1 MPVGAWITFEERTD
15 GSREIRTSDI
25 DGVIKVLSLDVVA
38 AFCACFVHADRLQS
52 LFTMYEV
59 LVGVPQRL
67 ATDPSKRR
75 PPTISESRDFLTFY
89 AMAYGTLVELADELR
104 YLNSALASRG
114 LFLPD
119 KWEPLKSWVRWA
131 SKAAPA
137 MWRNKFAF
145 HIDREWVKEGLSK
158 IRRRSRRRTV
168 KPTFFM
174 LGTSAKLRDIHFK
187 LGHDAMLAGVPR
199 EFGVSDFHRM
209 LGVYN
214 PLEKFFRETIEHAGL
229 GPIKI
234 GVRRGR

>member
-1 MPVGAWITFEERTD
+1 MNGSLYEAGAAKFPWP
-15 GSREIRTSDI
+15 
-25 DGVIKVLSLDVVA
+25 VLS
-38 AFCACFVHADRLQS
+38 
-52 LFTMYEV
+52 
-59 LVGVPQRL
+59 
-67 ATDPSKRR
+67 
-75 PPTISESRDFLTFY
+75 
-89 AMAYGTLVELADELR
+89 
-104 YLNSALASRG
+104 
-114 LFLPD
+114 
-119 KWEPLKSWVRWA
+119 
-131 SKAAPA
+131 
-137 MWRNKFAF
+137 
-145 HIDREWVKEGLSK
+145 
-158 IRRRSRRRTV
+158 RTV